1 MARLAKWSTLGI
13 GLVAAALLA
22 GCSGGGSRSGSGTSS
37 STAAS
42 SAASSAATGSGEIDT
57 MTWAV
62 PSPVM
67 SMDSAK
73 DPNLPSVRTQST
85 AFDRVLAQDN
95 EGNIVPSVTSYAT
108 PDSKTVVLTL
118 RDDVKFW
125 DGTPLTAEDV
135 AYSINRHVGPDST
148 SLQAQFF
155 ATVESVEVTDP
166 KTVTIKLAAPDP
178 AMPTKLAVFA
188 FVRQQAYDEAAG
200 EAAGGPEKPGMGT
213 GPYSIVSYSSADGVV
228 FARNDSYWGG
238 VPKAKEIKV
247 VTIEDP
253 ETARLAMSSGEID
266 GFFDV
271 PLIATRQWDEL
282 DNATMS
288 YVIGGYMDYLA
299 MDTTRAPFNDVN
311 ARLAIAHLLDRAALA
326 QPLFNGRAA
335 AATSLVPEVQMTTTF
350 RDEAGTVTAA
360 FAPIPEFS
368 IEKAKEALA
377 KSASPDGFTVDL
389 AVDTTQPWMSP
400 LGQNLAETAKQ
411 VGITINVKQVSAADW
426 VAGLFDPAASPL
438 QLISVAAPTTWA
450 GELPPVMVGEAA
462 PFNIAKYATGEVNEL
477 AGAIAVSTTSAE
489 LKDPLIALMS
499 DVNTNAPYVPL
510 FNEQVAVA
518 IGNRL
523 LWNGGYSYFAPG
535 QTWPMSISG
544 AQ

>member
-1 MARLAKWSTLGI
+1 MARLAKWSTLGV

-22 GCSGGGSRSGSGTSS
+22 GCSGGGSDASS
-37 STAAS
+37 SSASDAAS
-42 SAASSAATGSGEIDT
+42 SSAATGGGDIET

-62 PSPVM
+62 PSAVM
-67 SMDSAK
+67 SMDSAV

-95 EGNIVPSVTSYAT
+95 EGNIVPSVTSFET
-108 PDSKTVVLTL
+108 PDPQTIVLTL

-155 ATVESVEVTDP
+155 GTVESVEVTDP
-166 KTVTIKLAAPDP
+166 KTVTIKLLAPDP

-228 FARNDSYWGG
+228 FARNDAYWGG

-253 ETARLAMSSGEID
+253 ETARLAMSSGEIN

-288 YVIGGYMDYLA
+288 YVNGGYMDYLV
-299 MDTTRAPFNDVN
+299 MDTSRAPFDDVN

-326 QPLFNGRAA
+326 QPLFNGRAV

-350 RDEAGTVTAA
+350 GSEAGAVTAA

-368 IEKAKEALA
+368 IEKAKEALT
-377 KSASPDGFTVDL
+377 KSATPDGFALDL

-400 LGQNLAETAKQ
+400 LAQNLAEAAKQ
-411 VGITINVKQVSAADW
+411 IGITITVKPVSAADW
-426 VAGLFDPAASPL
+426 VAGFSDPAASPL
-438 QLISVAAPTTWA
+438 QLLSVAAPTTWA

-462 PFNIAKYATGEVNEL
+462 PLNIAKYATPEANEL
-477 AGAIAVSTTSAE
+477 AGAIAVATTSAE
-489 LKDPLIALMS
+489 LKEPLIALMS
-499 DVNTNAPYVPL
+499 DVNTNVPYVSL

-518 IGNRL
+518 IGNTL
-523 LWNGGYSYFAPG
+523 VWDGGYSYFAPG
-535 QTWPMSISG
+535 QVWPMNISG

>member
-1 MARLAKWSTLGI
+1 MPRLAKWSTVSI
-13 GLVAAALLA
+13 GLLAAALLA
-22 GCSGGGSRSGSGTSS
+22 GCSGGGSDASS
-37 STAAS
+37 SSAS
-42 SAASSAATGSGEIDT
+42 SSAATGGGEIET

-73 DPNLPSVRTQST
+73 DPNLPSIRTQSA

-95 EGNIVPSVTSYAT
+95 EGNIVPSVASYAT
-108 PDSKTVVLTL
+108 PDPQTVVLTL

-135 AYSINRHVGPDST
+135 AYSINRHVGPEST
-148 SLQAQFF
+148 SLNAQFF
-155 ATVESVEVTDP
+155 GTVESVEVTDP
-166 KTVTIKLAAPDP
+166 KTVTIKLVAPDP

-188 FVRQQAYDEAAG
+188 QVRQQAYDEAAG

-213 GPYSIVSYSSADGVV
+213 GPYSIVSYSSADGAV
-228 FARNDSYWGG
+228 FTRNDAYWGG
-238 VPKAKEIKV
+238 APKAKELKI

-253 ETARLAMSSGEID
+253 ETARLAMSSGEIN

-288 YVIGGYMDYLA
+288 YVVGGYMDYLV
-299 MDTTRAPFNDVN
+299 MDTTRAPFDDVN
-311 ARLAIAHLLDRAALA
+311 ARLAIAHLLDRVALA
-326 QPLFNGRAA
+326 QPLFNGRAV
-335 AATSLVPEVQMTTTF
+335 AATSLVPEVQISTTF
-350 RDEAGTVTAA
+350 QDEASAVTAA

-377 KSASPDGFTVDL
+377 ASASPDGFTVDL
-389 AVDTTQPWMSP
+389 AADTTQPWMSP
-400 LGQNLAETAKQ
+400 LAQNLAETAKQ
-411 VGITINVKQVSAADW
+411 IGITINVKQVSAADW
-426 VAGLFDPAASPL
+426 AAGLFDPAASPL
-438 QLISVAAPTTWA
+438 QLLSVAAPTTWA
-450 GELPPVMVGEAA
+450 GELPPVMVGETA
-462 PFNIAKYATGEVNEL
+462 PFNIAKYATPEANEL
-477 AGAIAVSTTSAE
+477 AGAIAASTTSAE
-489 LKDPLIALMS
+489 LKEPLIALMS
-499 DVNTNAPYVPL
+499 NVNTNAPYVPL

-518 IGNRL
+518 IGNTL
-523 LWNGGYSYFAPG
+523 VWDGGYSYFAPG
-535 QTWPMSISG
+535 QTWPMNISG